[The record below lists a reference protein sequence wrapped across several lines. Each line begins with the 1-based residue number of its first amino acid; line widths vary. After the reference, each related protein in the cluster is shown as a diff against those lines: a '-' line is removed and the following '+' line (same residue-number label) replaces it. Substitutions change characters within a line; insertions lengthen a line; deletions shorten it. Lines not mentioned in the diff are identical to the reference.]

1 MRLLRWLPVL
11 HLFLVLFAVQ
21 ALGSSAEGKRLRV
34 LALHGYMGNGN
45 VMCESFNSWDPAIL
59 KLVQFTCLDAPFAD
73 KYYKNAYS
81 WLNFDSDRS
90 RSKID
95 QSLAYLFDFM
105 RQTGPYDGVWGFSQG
120 GVMAGLLTGVQ
131 AKKMDIWGR
140 KSGDLPPLRFTVVH
154 AGGYVPGLLEYIF
167 SPPLETKSFH
177 IIGNYDPVRQ
187 GGINFLS
194 KWQNPMVAY
203 VDMPHT
209 YLTSQYMDD
218 NLKWSLEYFLKN
230 V

>member
-1 MRLLRWLPVL
+1 MRMLRWLPV
-11 HLFLVLFAVQ
+11 HLFLVLLAVQ
-21 ALGSSAEGKRLRV
+21 DLGLSVEGKRLRV

-45 VMCESFNSWDPAIL
+45 WMCESFHSWDPAIL
-59 KLVQFTCLDAPFAD
+59 KLVQFTCLDGPFAD
-73 KYYKNAYS
+73 KYSKNAYS
-81 WLNFDSDRS
+81 WLNIDSDRS

-95 QSLAYLFDFM
+95 QSLAYVLDFM

-120 GVMAGLLTGVQ
+120 GVLAGLLTGVQ
-131 AKKMDIWGR
+131 AKKMEIWGR
-140 KSGDLPPLRFTVVH
+140 KSGDLPPLRFTVID
-154 AGGYVPGLLEYIF
+154 AAGYVPGLLEYTF
-167 SPPLETKSFH
+167 SPPLKTKSFH
-177 IIGNYDPVRQ
+177 IIGNYDPMHQ

-203 VDMPHT
+203 VNMPHA
-209 YLTSQYMDD
+209 YLTSQYMND